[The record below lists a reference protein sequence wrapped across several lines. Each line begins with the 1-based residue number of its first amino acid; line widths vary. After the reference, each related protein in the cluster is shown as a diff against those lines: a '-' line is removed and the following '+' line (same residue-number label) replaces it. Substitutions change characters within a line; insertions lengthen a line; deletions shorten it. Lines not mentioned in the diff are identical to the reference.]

1 MPRADVIDQSTFDA
15 LLDSVGGDAEFLK
28 ELVDAY
34 LASTPDLFAAMRKAA
49 AEGDAPALQRA
60 AHSLKSGSTNVG
72 ALAFAAQC
80 KELESIGRSGELD
93 GAGPRIAA
101 AADAFDDVAVALKAQ
116 VE

>member
-1 MPRADVIDQSTFDA
+1 MPILRQPQI
-15 LLDSVGGDAEFLK
+15 
-28 ELVDAY
+28 
-34 LASTPDLFAAMRKAA
+34 LFVAMRKAA

-60 AHSLKSGSTNVG
+60 PRICLSSGSTNVG

-80 KELESIGRSGELD
+80 KELESIGQVG
-93 GAGPRIAA
+93 GARWRRAAYIAA